1 MKRSVPPSP
10 PLLPARAP
18 APAAFAQAKAAPK
31 KAAATKAA
39 GPAAPTAPSP
49 ELLRARMRP
58 PVKGTAYVE
67 VIKGSAK
74 KVGNEI
80 QNTHKVRNISSA
92 PIVGL
97 RIDEFFYA
105 GQKEIATGS
114 GRMRTALAPGEIAE
128 ISTAALWQP
137 GITNSQLQFSQA
149 NGAVKPT
156 AVKKFTEDKK
166 EADNGRQKAADRKR
180 PTWRWPARRRSCA

>member
-1 MKRSVPPSP
+1 MKRVVLTSAA
-10 PLLPARAP
+10 LLCALAL

-31 KAAATKAA
+31 KAAATKDAV
-39 GPAAPTAPSP
+39 PAAPTPPSP

-149 NGAVKPT
+149 NGGVKPT

-166 EADNGRQKAADRKR
+166 
-180 PTWRWPARRRSCA
+180 